1 MSNPIEDKR
10 PDERLGAYLA
20 RAREA
25 KSMSVA
31 DLATATRLS
40 EKNVNLIEAG
50 DWKAFPVQA
59 YLRGYLNSISVK
71 LGLDSK
77 RVLDWYAAENGSK
90 FASLLTDLSDGS
102 QDKGSSS
109 GGSENSFKGKAIVII
124 LVVIGLALVVASK
137 FFKEV
142 TPAQPVQEAAPVA
155 VQEEEPAM
163 EPAEMPDGAEAVP
176 ADSLNADSTAT
187 EAKPAVA
194 PAAANTAKAANAAIA
209 APATVK
215 DQGISQAVVDSA
227 LKKSDRPASATIF
240 LSSDSKEEEQAKA
253 APTGANTKLQLVAS
267 GEMRTWIGIKHRE
280 DDAAFLKESNLSK
293 AGTRMVYESTDTLYV
308 VVGEPRAISK
318 FILNGKEVPLPGMQF
333 GRVTRF
339 RVYGGAVIGGAE

>member
-109 GGSENSFKGKAIVII
+109 GGDENSSKGKVIVII

-142 TPAQPVQEAAPVA
+142 TPAQPVQEAAPAA

-163 EPAEMPDGAEAVP
+163 EPAEMPEGAEAVP
-176 ADSLNADSTAT
+176 ADSLNTDSTAT
-187 EAKPAVA
+187 EAKSQTTP
-194 PAAANTAKAANAAIA
+194 AANAAP
-209 APATVK
+209 APTK
-215 DQGISQAVVDSA
+215 DQGISQAVVDEA
-227 LKKSDRPASATIF
+227 VKKSELPASATIF
-240 LSSDSKEEEQAKA
+240 LSSDSKNKDEAKA
-253 APTGANTKLQLVAS
+253 APAGASTKLQLVAS
-267 GEMRTWIGIKHRE
+267 GEMRTWIGIKHHE

-293 AGTRMVYESTDTLYV
+293 AGTRMVYESADTLYV

-318 FILNGKEVPLPGMQF
+318 FILNGKEVPLPGMKF

-339 RVYGGAVIGGAE
+339 RVFGGAVIEGAE

>member
-109 GGSENSFKGKAIVII
+109 GGSENSSKGKAIVII

-137 FFKEV
+137 FFKEI

-176 ADSLNADSTAT
+176 ADSLNADSAAAEAT
-187 EAKPAVA
+187 PQAA
-194 PAAANTAKAANAAIA
+194 PAAKAA
-209 APATVK
+209 PVPVK

-240 LSSDSKEEEQAKA
+240 LSSDSKDKEQAKA
-253 APTGANTKLQLVAS
+253 APVGASTKLQLVAS

>member
-1 MSNPIEDKR
+1 
-10 PDERLGAYLA
+10 
-20 RAREA
+20 
-25 KSMSVA
+25 
-31 DLATATRLS
+31 
-40 EKNVNLIEAG
+40 
-50 DWKAFPVQA
+50 
-59 YLRGYLNSISVK
+59 
-71 LGLDSK
+71 
-77 RVLDWYAAENGSK
+77 
-90 FASLLTDLSDGS
+90 
-102 QDKGSSS
+102 
-109 GGSENSFKGKAIVII
+109 
-124 LVVIGLALVVASK
+124 
-137 FFKEV
+137 
-142 TPAQPVQEAAPVA
+142 
-155 VQEEEPAM
+155 M
-163 EPAEMPDGAEAVP
+163 EPTEMPDGAEAVP
-176 ADSLNADSTAT
+176 ADSLNADSAAAA
-187 EAKPAVA
+187 AKPAVA
-194 PAAANTAKAANAAIA
+194 PAAPAANA

>member
-1 MSNPIEDKR
+1 MSNPIDDKR

-102 QDKGSSS
+102 QDRGSSS
-109 GGSENSFKGKAIVII
+109 AGDENSSKGKVIVII

-137 FFKEV
+137 FFKDV
-142 TPAQPVQEAAPVA
+142 TPAQSTPEPVKTEV
-155 VQEEEPAM
+155 VEEEPAM

-176 ADSLNADSTAT
+176 ADSLNADSA
-187 EAKPAVA
+187 AVESKQQ
-194 PAAANTAKAANAAIA
+194 AAAPAANAANA
-209 APATVK
+209 APAAVK
-215 DQGISQAVVDSA
+215 DQGISQAVVDEA
-227 LKKSDRPASATIF
+227 VKKSDRPASATIF
-240 LSSDSKEEEQAKA
+240 LSSDSKDKEEVKA
-253 APTGANTKLQLVAS
+253 APAGASTKLQLVAS
-267 GEMRTWIGIKHRE
+267 GEMRTWIGIKHHE

-339 RVYGGAVIGGAE
+339 KVYGGAVIGGAE

>member
-25 KSMSVA
+25 RSMSVS

-40 EKNVNLIEAG
+40 EKNVSLIEAG

-59 YLRGYLNSISVK
+59 YLRGYLNSISTK
-71 LGLDSK
+71 LGLDQK

-102 QDKGSSS
+102 QGKSSSSAEGEGSS
-109 GGSENSFKGKAIVII
+109 KGKVIVIV

-137 FFKEV
+137 FFKDV
-142 TPAQPVQEAAPVA
+142 TPVQKAPEPVKTELV
-155 VQEEEPAM
+155 EEEPVA
-163 EPAEMPDGAEAVP
+163 EPSEMPEGAEAVP
-176 ADSLNADSTAT
+176 ADSINADSA
-187 EAKPAVA
+187 AV
-194 PAAANTAKAANAAIA
+194 PAADKA
-209 APATVK
+209 APAPEK
-215 DQGISQAVVDSA
+215 DQGISQAVVDEA
-227 LKKSDRPASATIF
+227 VKKSELPASATIF
-240 LSSDSKEEEQAKA
+240 LSSDSKKKEEEAQA
-253 APTGANTKLQLVAS
+253 APAGASTKLQLVAS
-267 GEMRTWIGIKHRE
+267 GEMRTWIGIKRHE
-280 DDAAFLKESNLSK
+280 DDTGFLKESNLSR

-318 FILNGKEVPLPGMQF
+318 FILNGKEVPLPGMKF

-339 RVYGGAVIGGAE
+339 RVYGGAVVGGEE

>member
-71 LGLDSK
+71 LSLDPK

-109 GGSENSFKGKAIVII
+109 GGNENSSKGKAIVII

-163 EPAEMPDGAEAVP
+163 EPTEMPEGAEAVP
-176 ADSLNADSTAT
+176 TDSLNADSTAT
-187 EAKPAVA
+187 EAKPQAA
-194 PAAANTAKAANAAIA
+194 PAAKVANVANA

-267 GEMRTWIGIKHRE
+267 GEMRTWIGIKHHE

>member
-25 KSMSVA
+25 KSMTVA

-40 EKNVNLIEAG
+40 EKNISLIEAG

-59 YLRGYLNSISVK
+59 YLRGYLNSVSVK

-102 QDKGSSS
+102 SGKPSGSAEGE
-109 GGSENSFKGKAIVII
+109 GGSKGKVIVII

-137 FFKEV
+137 FLKDV
-142 TPAQPVQEAAPVA
+142 TPAQSAPEPVKTEV
-155 VQEEEPAM
+155 VEEEPAV
-163 EPAEMPDGAEAVP
+163 ETPTEMPEGAEAVP
-176 ADSLNADSTAT
+176 ADSMNADTSA
-187 EAKPAVA
+187 AQVA
-194 PAAANTAKAANAAIA
+194 PADTAKAV
-209 APATVK
+209 PAK
-215 DQGISQAVVDSA
+215 DQPISQAVVDEA
-227 LKKSDRPASATIF
+227 IKKSDRPASATIF
-240 LSSDSKEEEQAKA
+240 LSSDSKTEEAKA
-253 APTGANTKLQLVAS
+253 APAGASSKLILVAS
-267 GEMRTWIGIKHRE
+267 GEMRTWIGIKHNE
-280 DDAAFLKESNLSK
+280 DDTSFLKESNLSK
-293 AGTRMVYESTDTLYV
+293 AGTRMVYESSDTLYV

-318 FILNGKEVPLPGMQF
+318 FYLNGKEVPLPGMKF
-333 GRVTRF
+333 GRVTKF
-339 RVYGGAVIGGAE
+339 RVFGGKVIEGAE